1 MQSQKVL
8 VLLPAVAPMSRA
20 LLMFKQYNYC
30 GACNTTF
37 INCWCDIHYNSKNI
51 EADARIDG
59 CTCGDPQCTCVDE
72 KYR

>member
-1 MQSQKVL
+1 
-8 VLLPAVAPMSRA
+8 
-20 LLMFKQYNYC
+20 MFKQYNYC
-30 GACNTTF
+30 GACNMTF